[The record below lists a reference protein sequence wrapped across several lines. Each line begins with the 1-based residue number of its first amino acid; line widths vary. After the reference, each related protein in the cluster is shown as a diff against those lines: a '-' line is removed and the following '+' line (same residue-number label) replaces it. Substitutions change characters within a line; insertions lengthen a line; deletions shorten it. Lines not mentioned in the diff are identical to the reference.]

1 MNEEE
6 EKKEEK
12 KEESPIL
19 FRSMIVPEIIL
30 NDKVQEGK
38 I

>member
-1 MNEEE
+1 MNDE
-6 EKKEEK
+6 EKKEETK
-12 KEESPIL
+12 KEEPLL